1 MKMSVW
7 ELKKTDIEEE
17 DMNLM
22 NVIIWDSVLNHNV
35 CNNSPIVTI
44 NFLHIREN
52 SMSSS
57 VSKEE
62 KLTTFKAIKQWNG
75 KF

>member
-1 MKMSVW
+1 
-7 ELKKTDIEEE
+7 
-17 DMNLM
+17 M

-62 KLTTFKAIKQWNG
+62 KLTKFKAIKQWNG

>member
-1 MKMSVW
+1 
-7 ELKKTDIEEE
+7 
-17 DMNLM
+17 M
-22 NVIIWDSVLNHNV
+22 NVIIWDSVLKHNV
-35 CNNSPIVTI
+35 CDNNPTVTI
-44 NFLHIREN
+44 NFLHFREN

-57 VSKEE
+57 VSKKE

>member
-1 MKMSVW
+1 
-7 ELKKTDIEEE
+7 
-17 DMNLM
+17 MNLM
-22 NVIIWDSVLNHNV
+22 NVIIWDSVLKHNV
-35 CNNSPIVTI
+35 CDNNPTVTI
-44 NFLHIREN
+44 NFLHFREN

-57 VSKEE
+57 VSKKE